1 MTEIKQRFQRLRQ
14 LVMLAIKARLA
25 EDSCCKSYEGTFEW
39 LVSFP
44 SYFEDGEGTKG
55 PDSYC
60 LLLHCYVLGPAR
72 HYKWYGATPEEALES
87 AEKEIETWLT

>member
-1 MTEIKQRFQRLRQ
+1 MEEIKQRFQRLRQ
-14 LVMLAIKARLA
+14 LVMLAIKARLS
-25 EDSCCKSYEGTFEW
+25 EDPCCKSYEGTFEW

-44 SYFEDGEGTKG
+44 SYFEDGEGTKD

-72 HYKWYGATPEEALES
+72 HYKWCGATPEEALAE
-87 AEKEIETWLT
+87 AEKEIKIWLT

>member
-14 LVMLAIKARLA
+14 LVMLAIKARLV
-25 EDSCCKSYEGTFEW
+25 EDPYCKSYEGTFEW

-60 LLLHCYVLGPAR
+60 LLLHCYVLGSAR
-72 HYKWYGATPEEALES
+72 HYKWYGATPEEALNR
-87 AEKEIETWLT
+87 AEKEIEAWLT